1 MRFALVLLVACSQ
14 SAASPAFP
22 PDDVEEIRS
31 ISISP
36 ARHQDVEIDYVSG
49 GGAAGYTGLR
59 LTLLRP
65 GHEPTELGLV
75 GDSTHPTVI
84 WHDEKLELAGCFRD
98 WDLGNLRD
106 GARRG
111 GLDVAIQIRC

>member
-1 MRFALVLLVACSQ
+1 MRFAVVVLVACS
-14 SAASPAFP
+14 SSRPPTFP

-36 ARHQDVEIDYVSG
+36 ARHQEVEIDYVSG

-65 GHEPTELGLV
+65 GHEPTELGLA
-75 GDSTHPTVI
+75 GASTSPTVI

-106 GARRG
+106 GARRA